1 MIGSTYFYRS
11 RNFFRDRGDGDDVM
25 LDDDGASSSEG
36 PLNDV
41 VGGASVACV
50 CMSSRRKDLRCNAFF
65 PRLSINIALKCRFA
79 LVP

>member
-25 LDDDGASSSEG
+25 LDDDGASSEG

-41 VGGASVACV
+41 VGGASVA
-50 CMSSRRKDLRCNAFF
+50 
-65 PRLSINIALKCRFA
+65 
-79 LVP
+79 